1 VSSDAPS
8 ASSRPARTISAS
20 IFATAAGALPV
31 FLLGGVAVQVR
42 GDLGFGEGRLGLS
55 VTLFFAL
62 SSALSAT
69 AGRITQ
75 RMGIHR
81 AMTMTSVVSAAGL
94 LIMAS
99 SPAWTVLAVGL
110 VVGALAN
117 AFAQPAA
124 NLLLAQGIDRR
135 KQGLAFGLKQGA
147 VPLTSLL
154 GGLAVPVF
162 ALTIG
167 WRWAFVAGAV
177 CAGLLLTLIPPDL
190 RSAPRPAKGA
200 ALPKL
205 IPGTRRPLLV
215 LSGAAA
221 LGNMGA
227 NSLGVFLV
235 ESLVAAGTAEARA
248 GFMLMGGSFLG
259 MSMRVGMGWWADRTP
274 RQLFRTAAL
283 MLGIGAVGY
292 ALLATG
298 SRDLMPIGI
307 LLTFGAGW
315 GWNGLFAYSVVASN
329 RMAPATATG
338 ITQRGLFFGA
348 MAGPGLFGIIAENF
362 GFSAAWAT
370 VAVLVLLGSIAMYS
384 GSRMMAAHSLEQ
396 RDLEREQERD
406 EEREQERD
414 EEHGA

>member
-1 VSSDAPS
+1 MSADGPSPSSN
-8 ASSRPARTISAS
+8 PARTISAS
-20 IFATAAGALPV
+20 VFATAAGALPV

-62 SSALSAT
+62 SAALSAT

-75 RMGIHR
+75 RIGIHR
-81 AMTMTSVVSAAGL
+81 AMTMTSLVAAGGL
-94 LIMAS
+94 LIMAA
-99 SPAWTVLAVGL
+99 SPVWTVLALGL

-177 CAGLLLTLIPPDL
+177 CAVLLLTLIPRDL
-190 RSAPRPAKGA
+190 RAVPRRPKGA
-200 ALPKL
+200 PLPKL
-205 IPGTRRPLLV
+205 VPGTRRPLLV

-248 GFMLMGGSFLG
+248 GFMLMAGSFLG

-274 RQLFRTAAL
+274 RQLFRTAAM
-283 MLGIGAVGY
+283 MLGIGSVGY
-292 ALLATG
+292 GLLATG
-298 SRDLMPIGI
+298 SPDLMPVGI

-315 GWNGLFAYSVVASN
+315 GWNGLFAFSVVASN
-329 RMAPATATG
+329 RLAPATATG

-370 VAVLVLLGSIAMYS
+370 VAVLVLMGSVAMFA
-384 GSRMMAAHSLEQ
+384 GNRMMAAHSLQ
-396 RDLEREQERD
+396 QKMEREQD
-406 EEREQERD
+406 HEEEDGQ
-414 EEHGA
+414 